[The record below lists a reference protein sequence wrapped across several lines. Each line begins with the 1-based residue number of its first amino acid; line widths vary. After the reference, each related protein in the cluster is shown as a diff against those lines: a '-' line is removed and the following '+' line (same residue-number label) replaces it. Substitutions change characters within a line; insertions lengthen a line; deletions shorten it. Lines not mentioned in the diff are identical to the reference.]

1 MGKEFAIVDAGA
13 GDDTLT
19 TGAASALTHLI
30 GGAGKDLFDVKATV
44 LGASVTVDFAT
55 KAVIID
61 DFTKGDDSIKMAAS
75 HTAGAVTQETF
86 SGTVES
92 MLSTLCKADA
102 TSGAITSWFT
112 DGTDSYIVYNM
123 GATDATDNDVIVK
136 LAGVHDLTALTIA
149 GDVITG
155 A

>member
-1 MGKEFAIVDAGA
+1 
-13 GDDTLT
+13 
-19 TGAASALTHLI
+19 
-30 GGAGKDLFDVKATV
+30 
-44 LGASVTVDFAT
+44 
-55 KAVIID
+55 
-61 DFTKGDDSIKMAAS
+61 MAAS

-86 SGTVES
+86 SGSVES

-102 TSGAITSWFT
+102 TGGAITSWFT

-149 GDVITG
+149 DDVITG

>member
-1 MGKEFAIVDAGA
+1 M
-13 GDDTLT
+13 
-19 TGAASALTHLI
+19 
-30 GGAGKDLFDVKATV
+30 
-44 LGASVTVDFAT
+44 DFAT

-86 SGTVES
+86 SGSVES
-92 MLSTLCKADA
+92 MLSTLCKA
-102 TSGAITSWFT
+102 AITSWFT

-149 GDVITG
+149 DDVITG